1 LWLIGVGVA
10 LVGLATW
17 GMWPFL
23 TWISS
28 PTHPVPGEF
37 RQQLADGTYL
47 AAVQTSSSSSSGPLT
62 LTQGHHV
69 DVTSLTVV
77 DPLGEPV
84 ALDNGTNQTISRNG
98 AGFSG
103 VAIFDTTEPGWY
115 ELHVQTSVDTDAIVV
130 RSLTCLTP
138 INLIAL
144 AAGGLGSVT
153 IIAGSVLAVIG
164 AIRWRER
171 RTPRTHQHQPI

>member
-1 LWLIGVGVA
+1 MW
-10 LVGLATW
+10 GL
-17 GMWPFL
+17 WPFL
-23 TWISS
+23 GWISS

-37 RQQLADGTYL
+37 GQELADGTYL
-47 AAVQTSSSSSSGPLT
+47 VAVQTSSSSSSGPLT
-62 LTQGHHV
+62 LTHGRHV
-69 DVTSLTVV
+69 DVTNLTVV

-103 VAIFDTTEPGWY
+103 VAIFDTTGPGWY
-115 ELHVQTSVDTDAIVV
+115 EFHVQTSDETDAIVV
-130 RSLTCLTP
+130 RSLTGLTP

-144 AAGGLGSVT
+144 ASGSFGSLT

-171 RTPRTHQHQPI
+171 RTLRTHERQRI